1 MNTNA
6 EIADLIDIGEV
17 TDRSGLAASAL
28 RFYEREGLIKSVAR
42 SGLRRQYAPEVLQ
55 RLAAISL
62 ARLSGFTIA
71 EIRLLFATNGTPEE
85 WKPLAAVKVEEL
97 SAQIERLE
105 FLRTNLQHALGCK
118 SPNIWSCKYFQ
129 HALATAHEDGGP
141 RRTPE
146 DPPAPASL
154 STTTRLRQQR
164 K

>member
-1 MNTNA
+1 MSTNA
-6 EIADLIDIGEV
+6 EITDLIDIGEV

-28 RFYEREGLIKSVAR
+28 RFYEREGLIKSV
-42 SGLRRQYAPEVLQ
+42 LQ

-62 ARLSGFTIA
+62 ARLSGFSIA

-129 HALATAHEDGGP
+129 HALATTHEKGGP
-141 RRTPE
+141 RRTLE

-154 STTTRLRQQR
+154 RTTTRLRQQR